1 MPAAVGSFLGAEGIP
16 RSVSKQPLVS
26 ELARRILR
34 KSIGSMRDECVQC
47 SSCRRT
53 PVPGEFI
60 HRLASGRIVCSLCL
74 AKVSAAKREGAH
86 AERVHAGERH
96 ISVARRAA

>member
-1 MPAAVGSFLGAEGIP
+1 
-16 RSVSKQPLVS
+16 VS

-34 KSIGSMRDECVQC
+34 KSIVSMREEYLHC

-53 PVPGEFI
+53 PVPGEFV
-60 HRLASGRIVCSLCL
+60 HRLESERVVCSLCL
-74 AKVSAAKREGAH
+74 AKVRASQRETAV

-96 ISVARRAA
+96 VSVAQRAA